1 MNRREILKF
10 AASLTGS
17 AIIAPLSVNLLT
29 NLTANS
35 SANLAGKGSLTQLAF
50 FTPEQFTLI
59 THIMDVIL
67 PRTDSPSASDV
78 KTNWIMDNMFNTV
91 FEDKYKMR
99 FIKNLKLLQ
108 THLAKQHFS
117 NESSSSQLAILLELE
132 TAPKEQRDNVHRAFT
147 DIKQQTI
154 SYYLATETIA
164 EQHLNYL
171 PIPGAY
177 TACVSL
183 EEVGGKAWAE

>member
-17 AIIAPLSVNLLT
+17 ALIAPLSANLLN
-29 NLTANS
+29 NLTAS
-35 SANLAGKGSLTQLAF
+35 RSASIAGNGSLTQPEF
-50 FTPEQFTLI
+50 FSPQQFTLI

-91 FEDKYKMR
+91 FKDKYKMR
-99 FIKNLKLLQ
+99 FMKNFKLLE
-108 THLAKQHFS
+108 THLAKQHFLNQS
-117 NESSSSQLAILLELE
+117 ASSQLAMLLELE
-132 TAPKEQRDNVHRAFT
+132 TEHKDKRDNVHRAFT